1 MKKIIFI
8 LVISSLF
15 VISCAESKTK
25 ANKET
30 TDVPKVENQEIEINK
45 IDSITNKLEKAK
57 NDIEETAKEVDKLL
71 DEL

>member
-8 LVISSLF
+8 LFISSLF
-15 VISCAESKTK
+15 LISCAESKTK
-25 ANKET
+25 KET

-57 NDIEETAKEVDKLL
+57 DDIEATAKEVDELL